1 MCYTYLVPDN
11 QKLLLGLVSLGLHI
25 FIIRTINVFLIK
37 SIRFL
42 IPAFFRDDKMSV
54 MFGVTH
60 QEFYKLHDEYVRP
73 FLATPGPG
81 SGRRQEIDVYIINYL
96 LLDCRKLH
104 RLTVD
109 SLLALF
115 LRKLREGTDDR

>member
-1 MCYTYLVPDN
+1 
-11 QKLLLGLVSLGLHI
+11 
-25 FIIRTINVFLIK
+25 
-37 SIRFL
+37 
-42 IPAFFRDDKMSV
+42 MSV

-60 QEFYKLHDEYVRP
+60 QEFYKLYDEYVTP

-115 LRKLREGTDDR
+115 LRKLWEGTDDR

>member
-1 MCYTYLVPDN
+1 MCYIYLVPDN

-54 MFGVTH
+54 MFGATH
-60 QEFYKLHDEYVRP
+60 QEFYKLHDEYVTP
-73 FLATPGPG
+73 FLAMEGG
-81 SGRRQEIDVYIINYL
+81 K
-96 LLDCRKLH
+96 KLM
-104 RLTVD
+104 
-109 SLLALF
+109 F
-115 LRKLREGTDDR
+115 I

>member
-1 MCYTYLVPDN
+1 M
-11 QKLLLGLVSLGLHI
+11 
-25 FIIRTINVFLIK
+25 
-37 SIRFL
+37 SI
-42 IPAFFRDDKMSV
+42 

-60 QEFYKLHDEYVRP
+60 QEFYKLHDEYVTP